1 MLDFKLDTLPNQN
14 GKIALITGANDGL
27 GKQTTMAFV
36 SKGIHVVMACRNLE
50 KAEQVKKEILGINPK
65 ANLDILPL
73 DLSKLSNV
81 REFAKVFNSKYNQL
95 DYLINNAGIMI
106 PPFELTEDGFESQ
119 MGVNYFSH
127 FLLTSLMMENLL
139 KTPNSRVVSMSSIA
153 HKSGKIDFEDLNSQ
167 KNYNKFDAY
176 SQSKLACLM
185 FAYEL
190 DKRLKKHQANT
201 SSIAA
206 HPGVSATNLF
216 QYMPSILKVIAPLFT
231 PFIAHSPDKA
241 ALPEIAAALSSEV
254 NGGDYIGPDGFRE
267 MKGKPMKANSNK
279 ISKDEEV
286 AKKLWEVSE
295 KMCDTKFEF

>member
-1 MLDFKLDTLPNQN
+1 MLDFNLDKVAEQN

-36 SKGIHVVMACRNLE
+36 SKGIHVVMACRNLD
-50 KAEQVKKEILGINPK
+50 KANAVKNEILAIK
-65 ANLDILPL
+65 KDAKLDILPL
-73 DLSKLSNV
+73 DLSQLKNV
-81 REFAKVFNSKYNQL
+81 REFANTYKSNYNQL

-127 FLLTSLMMENLL
+127 FLLTSLLMEDLL
-139 KTPNSRVVSMSSIA
+139 KTPNSRIVSMSSIA
-153 HKSGKIDFEDLNSQ
+153 HKSAKINFEDLNSLN
-167 KNYNKFDAY
+167 NYNKFDAY

-190 DKRLKKHQANT
+190 DKRLKKHST
-201 SSIAA
+201 STISVAA

-216 QYMPSILKVIAPLFT
+216 QYMPAFLKIIAPIFI
-231 PFIAHSPDKA
+231 PFIAHPPEKA

-254 NGGDYIGPDGFRE
+254 KGGDYIGPDGFKE
-267 MKGKPMKANSNK
+267 MKGKPKKADSNK
-279 ISKDEEV
+279 ISKNEEI
-286 AKKLWEVSE
+286 AQKLWEVSE
-295 KMCDTKFEF
+295 KLCNTQFKF